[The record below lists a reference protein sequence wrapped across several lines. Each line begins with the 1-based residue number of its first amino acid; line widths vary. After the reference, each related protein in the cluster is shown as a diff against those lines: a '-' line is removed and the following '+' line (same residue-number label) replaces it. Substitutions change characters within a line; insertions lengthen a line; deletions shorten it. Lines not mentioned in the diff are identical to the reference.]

1 MKGGGIKMKK
11 SEVQITSII
20 GMGAECNGDFTASGA
35 IRIDGVINGNVSV
48 TDTLILG
55 ATGCI
60 NGDIDAQK
68 VVIGGEVYGN
78 LNVPEKVELTSTA
91 RVIGDITTN
100 GIVIDEKAIFQGRCD
115 MNQDAGKRSR
125 PSSRVVKAG
134 KKSAKLVVA
143 EALKEMEEASEESG
157 ESESGSAE

>member
-1 MKGGGIKMKK
+1 MRKG
-11 SEVQITSII
+11 EVQITSII

-35 IRIDGVINGNVSV
+35 IRIDGTVNGNVIV
-48 TDTLILG
+48 TDMVILG

-60 NGDIDAQK
+60 NGDISAQK

-115 MNQDAGKRSR
+115 MNQDAGKRPR
-125 PSSRVVKAG
+125 PSSKVVKAG

-143 EALKEMEEASEESG
+143 EALKEMEEASQEG
-157 ESESGSAE
+157 NDAESGSIQ